1 MTSRQVSPAVHL
13 LTHHYLL
20 LTITA
25 LVWGGNAVAGKLAVG
40 HISPFLLTLLRWA
53 VACAVLLP
61 FAIPHLKQDW
71 STIRKNLPFLM
82 ALGAIGFGIFNNLM
96 YLALNYTTAINVAIE
111 QGSMPLIVFA
121 LNYILFR
128 TRVTS
133 FQVLGFVITLTG
145 VALTVTR
152 GNLLALGSLEL
163 NIGDVI
169 MLAAIIVYG
178 IYSVLLKKKPDIHL
192 ISLLFVLGFSAF
204 LGTIPFALYEV
215 STATIQWP
223 DLQGWGVVFYAALF
237 PSLVSQLFWV
247 MGLEKIGSNRG
258 GIFINLVPIFGSLLA
273 ILILGEAF
281 QLYHGIGLLLVL
293 GGIALAQK
301 TGKTGSA

>member
-1 MTSRQVSPAVHL
+1 MRPIPSYPVMSL

-25 LVWGGNAVAGKLAVG
+25 LVWGGNAVAGKLAVD

-53 VACAVLLP
+53 VACMVLAP
-61 FAIPHLKQDW
+61 FALPYLKRDW
-71 STIRKNLPFLM
+71 PIIRQNLPFLF

-121 LNYILFR
+121 LNYLLFR
-128 TRVTS
+128 TRITVYQVT
-133 FQVLGFVITLTG
+133 GFVITLIG
-145 VALTVTR
+145 VALTATR
-152 GNLLALGSLEL
+152 GNLFALGSQDL

-169 MLAAIIVYG
+169 MLAAVMVYG
-178 IYSVLLKKKPDIHL
+178 IYSVLLKKKPEIHL
-192 ISLLFVLGFSAF
+192 LSLLPVLGFSAF
-204 LGTIPFALYEV
+204 LGTIPFAAYEV
-215 STATIQWP
+215 ATSTLLWP

-258 GIFINLVPIFGSLLA
+258 GLFINLVPIFGSLLA
-273 ILILGEAF
+273 VLILGEQF
-281 QLYHGIGLLLVL
+281 QLYHAIGLILVL

-301 TGKTGSA
+301 SVKAPAV